1 MERIHQLIAEEELDA
16 EQISLYHRYA
26 DQPDFLQILDTYFY
40 YELPHLLDYFR
51 LQEVRQGDLKPLF
64 LQQIE
69 AWLHDQE
76 EAKALRAAFQKENDA
91 SHPYRALST
100 PDDLKKI
107 DTLCRELAR
116 RPRDADAILLAFF
129 RFLAQARQQIEQ
141 HTLPDG
147 RSLEVVMKEL
157 PNDWY
162 QAPWYYLYVSYF
174 GTDQE
179 GQGGFD
185 QLRKM
190 LNYLEALGVKN
201 LYILPHY
208 ETPDGD
214 AGYDISAYEPAERYG
229 GQTAFQRFMDEAIS
243 RGFRVATDLVFNHC
257 SVEHNWFQRALEGD
271 PQYFNYFLKCPAQ
284 WDLLS
289 IPDILRDEAGDLYLY
304 LPEKDETGKPV
315 VSKRILIFPDVDQTL
330 WLKQKVAIL
339 EKEVLFYREFYP
351 FQVDMD
357 IQEPGV
363 VEELFRFL
371 ADELST
377 GILGKRTDAIAH
389 WVKQPGTDA
398 KNLPQT
404 YALQKLIKQFL
415 KHINPRSIILPEV
428 VTTSKLLKGY
438 AGEPTIINGSTT
450 TSGGDALLDFQL
462 QGMLREMLYFQ
473 KTTPFWTQVYQLG
486 TAETNTS
493 VSLVPIEHH
502 DETYMGFIKEL
513 EAMRYYLSD
522 TYTYLD
528 ENQEY
533 QEVRRGIIYKN
544 GMSAGARYADALN
557 RDARRIANAFF
568 CLYLMPGTP
577 VIYYGTEIGAP
588 NQWKQM
594 EQRQAEQYQTL
605 LRLLG
610 PDRVGPRRTI
620 RYEDC
625 RDPRELQRGP
635 IEADTFYQALK
646 NNYPAIELISQL
658 NFLRKRHA
666 ALRSHQLA
674 PIDTFDERLLG
685 MLRLQEGP
693 EGKDNYPMLALSN
706 LSEQDLSAQIPFDQ
720 LQNRLSCS
728 RIKMVEKLRLEG
740 STPQSAAVRMG
751 KHRFD
756 PGQPEYLEIALPAY
770 SALLFELIPTR

>member
-26 DQPDFLQILDTYFY
+26 DQPDFQQILGAYFY
-40 YELPHLLDYFR
+40 YELPQVLDYFR
-51 LQEVRQGDLKPLF
+51 LQEARLGDLKPLF
-64 LQQIE
+64 SQQIE
-69 AWLHDQE
+69 AWSRDRE
-76 EAKALRAAFQKENDA
+76 EANALRAAFQEGGDA
-91 SHPYRALST
+91 SHPYQSLST
-100 PDDLKKI
+100 PDDLKRI

-129 RFLAQARQQIEQ
+129 RFLAQARQQIQ
-141 HTLPDG
+141 QPTLPDG
-147 RSLEVVMKEL
+147 RSLAEAMQEV
-157 PNDWY
+157 PADWY

-179 GQGGFD
+179 GQGDFD
-185 QLRKM
+185 QLREM
-190 LNYLEALGVKN
+190 LNYLDALGIKN

-208 ETPDGD
+208 ETPNGD

-229 GQTAFQRFMDEAIS
+229 GQAAFQRFMEEAIS

-257 SVEHNWFQRALEGD
+257 SVEHAWFQQALAGD
-271 PQYFNYFLKCPAQ
+271 PQYFNYFLKCPAH
-284 WDLLS
+284 WDQLS

-315 VSKRILIFPDVDQTL
+315 ISKRILIFPDVDQTL
-330 WLKQKVAIL
+330 WLKQKVEGL
-339 EKEVLFYREFYP
+339 GKEVLFYREFYP

-357 IQEPGV
+357 IQEPKV
-363 VEELFRFL
+363 VEGLFRFL
-371 ADELST
+371 ADELSI

-438 AGEPTIINGSTT
+438 AGESTYINGTLT

-486 TAETNTS
+486 TTATNTS

-502 DETYMGFIKEL
+502 DETYMGFIQEL
-513 EAMRYYLSD
+513 EAMRHYLSG

-533 QEVRRGIIYKN
+533 QEARRGIIYKN

-557 RDARRIANAFF
+557 RDVRRIANAFF

-577 VIYYGTEIGAP
+577 VVYYGTEIGAT
-588 NQWKQM
+588 NQWDQM
-594 EQRQAEQYQTL
+594 ERRQAEQYQTL
-605 LRLLG
+605 LQLLG
-610 PDRVGPRRTI
+610 SDRVGPQGAI
-620 RYEDC
+620 QYEDC
-625 RDPRELQRGP
+625 QDPRELQRGP
-635 IEADTFYQALK
+635 LPADTYYEALK

-658 NFLRKRHA
+658 NFLRKRHT
-666 ALRSHQLA
+666 ALRSHQLV

-685 MLRLQEGP
+685 MLRFPEGP
-693 EGKDNYPMLALSN
+693 EGEGNYPLLAISN
-706 LSEQDLSAQIPFDQ
+706 LCEQALQARLPFHQIQNQ
-720 LQNRLSCS
+720 LACTRL
-728 RIKMVEKLRLEG
+728 RFVEKLRLEG
-740 STPQSAAVRMG
+740 SHPQAAEVKLG
-751 KHRFD
+751 HHHFD

-770 SALLFELIPTR
+770 SALLFELIPVR